1 MSPQCCLQSTSTGV
15 SSQESR
21 TELNAYV
28 KKIGILYWQ
37 KLIRVG
43 VPRGEARRI
52 AAAIAKYDAVNRI
65 PDSYQKQLIV
75 KYSPLICRAHLW
87 RTDILLLAS

>member
-1 MSPQCCLQSTSTGV
+1 MITPGLLQSADAKVT
-15 SSQESR
+15 QESR
-21 TELNAYV
+21 TKLNGYV

-37 KLIRVG
+37 KLMRVG
-43 VPRGEARRI
+43 VPQGEARSI
-52 AAAIAKYDAVNRI
+52 AAAIAKFDAANRLPN
-65 PDSYQKQLIV
+65 PDQKQLIV